1 MNSEKILVTGS
12 AGFIGAALCKYLLK
26 KGHKVTGLDNLNSY
40 YDINLKRARLK
51 DIEMSKLPNSYWKFY
66 NFSIEDN
73 NKLNSLVDQCR
84 PSIMVNLAAQAGVRY
99 SLKNPSAY
107 IQSNLVGFGNIL
119 EACKNFKIK
128 NLVYASSSSVYGGN
142 RNLPYKETNNVDH
155 PLSLYAAT
163 KRSNE
168 MMAHSYSNLYDIPST
183 ALRFFTVYGPWGRPD
198 MAPFL
203 FTKAI
208 LDKKPINIFNN
219 GDMFRDFTYIQD
231 IVESIY
237 HCCMKP
243 AIKNKNFN
251 YLNPTAESS
260 FAPHQIFN
268 IGNGKPIKLLDF
280 IETLEDILEIKAIKI
295 FQPMQ
300 PGDVKSTEADTSK
313 LEVWIN
319 FKPKTNLRDGIKAFI
334 KWYKEFY

>member
-1 MNSEKILVTGS
+1 MDSENILVTGC
-12 AGFIGAALCKYLLK
+12 AGFIGAALSKYLLQ
-26 KGHKVTGLDNLNSY
+26 KGHKVIGLDNLNSY
-40 YDINLKRARLK
+40 YDISLKQARLK
-51 DIEMSKLPNSYWKFY
+51 DVENSDSSKNDWKFF

-73 NKLNSLVDQCR
+73 HKLNSLLDQYK
-84 PSIMVNLAAQAGVRY
+84 PSIIVNLAAQAGVRY
-99 SLKNPSAY
+99 SLKNPTAY
-107 IQSNLVGFGNIL
+107 IQSNIVGFGNIL
-119 EACKNFKIK
+119 EACRNFKIR

-142 RNLPYKETNNVDH
+142 RNLPYKETANVDH

-168 MMAHSYSNLYDIPST
+168 MMAHSYSNLYNIPST
-183 ALRFFTVYGPWGRPD
+183 GLRFFTVYGPWGRPD

-208 LDKKPINIFNN
+208 LEKKPIKIFNN
-219 GDMFRDFTYIQD
+219 GDMLRDFTYIDD

-237 HCCMKP
+237 RCCMKP
-243 AIKNKNFN
+243 AVKSENFN

-280 IETLEDILEIKAIKI
+280 IETLENILELEAIKN

-300 PGDVKSTEADTSK
+300 PGDAKSTEADTSK
-313 LEVWIN
+313 LVEWIG
-319 FKPKTNLRDGIKAFI
+319 FKPKTDLRDGIKIFI